1 MALALV
7 VADSSLPKP
16 IKRLSYTLV
25 HDRSKRHAVI
35 CLTFGVMCVATSLAV
50 VSIITVHSEQNPSQ
64 KEPLLKERYTCKRI
78 LKFLLFLN
86 IKLRAGKFK
95 KSINMILIFHALICK
110 VIILKNWKFQKYF
123 VYFALY
129 PWF

>member
-1 MALALV
+1 MKSGKQVLITLLSTAVVTLFLTMALALV

-50 VSIITVHSEQNPSQ
+50 VSIITVHSEQNTSQ
-64 KEPLLKERYTCKRI
+64 KEPLLKE
-78 LKFLLFLN
+78 F
-86 IKLRAGKFK
+86 
-95 KSINMILIFHALICK
+95 
-110 VIILKNWKFQKYF
+110 
-123 VYFALY
+123 
-129 PWF
+129 

>member
-50 VSIITVHSEQNPSQ
+50 VSRLSNLSIKIFVSDKSTMKAYLSDKKLTKKRQNNNE
-64 KEPLLKERYTCKRI
+64 KT
-78 LKFLLFLN
+78 
-86 IKLRAGKFK
+86 
-95 KSINMILIFHALICK
+95 
-110 VIILKNWKFQKYF
+110 
-123 VYFALY
+123 
-129 PWF
+129 

>member
-1 MALALV
+1 MKSGKQVLITLLSTAVVTLFLTMALALV

-50 VSIITVHSEQNPSQ
+50 VSIITVHSSEQNTSQ
-64 KEPLLKERYTCKRI
+64 KEPLLNERYTCRRI

-86 IKLRAGKFK
+86 LKLRARKFK
-95 KSINMILIFHALICK
+95 I
-110 VIILKNWKFQKYF
+110 
-123 VYFALY
+123 
-129 PWF
+129 